1 MTKSVQNIFWN
12 IYAKI
17 RNNTTTT
24 DRIYFCLV
32 TVKRLRVES
41 DAGTRCSLGSG
52 WSLAPW
58 SARTDLN
65 KYAFFWKPEPV
76 SESEVKMPWQRQREW
91 TRRGVREPPRPTLGP
106 PHLTETDLTSE
117 SKSARTNLN
126 HSDVRLFFCH
136 PPPHLLSGLALHEVS
151 YSSTSQSTTA
161 TLGTPSS
168 HNYLSLKEE
177 DPSTILSLHRLR
189 GLSDW
194 FYTIIWIVLS

>member
-76 SESEVKMPWQRQREW
+76 SESEVKMPWQRMREW
-91 TRRGVREPPRPTLGP
+91 TRRGVRET
-106 PHLTETDLTSE
+106 
-117 SKSARTNLN
+117 
-126 HSDVRLFFCH
+126 H
-136 PPPHLLSGLALHEVS
+136 PSHF
-151 YSSTSQSTTA
+151 
-161 TLGTPSS
+161 GTPSS
-168 HNYLSLKEE
+168 NRDWSNIRVKVRPYQLKSLRRQTFLLPPTSPPPERLGSPRSLLLLDLSEYN
-177 DPSTILSLHRLR
+177 SYTGHTI
-189 GLSDW
+189 
-194 FYTIIWIVLS
+194 